1 MLRSEQK
8 DGRVVFKGCFLFVGI
23 FLKLYFPVGFPYIKH
38 VHCVLMSY
46 ILKLFIN
53 TNKQIELWWQR
64 SFTYSLTHNSA
75 VWEQQF
81 NSIQPT
87 INILQVSALAISGL
101 KYNERSTFLA
111 NALSYCQWLPIM
123 SLLMPLVLLKLVVSL
138 YLPLALQG
146 AWGGR
151 RGIVTVLL
159 IAGEGLLGCG
169 LGVRCLLPRC
179 RAHLNTAS

>member
-46 ILKLFIN
+46 ILTLFIN
-53 TNKQIELWWQR
+53 TNKQIELWRQR

-87 INILQVSALAISGL
+87 INILQVSDLAISGL

-111 NALSYCQWLPIM
+111 NALSYCQWLPCHF
-123 SLLMPLVLLKLVVSL
+123 SCRLFFCNLL
-138 YLPLALQG
+138 
-146 AWGGR
+146 
-151 RGIVTVLL
+151 
-159 IAGEGLLGCG
+159 C
-169 LGVRCLLPRC
+169 RCTYPWRC
-179 RAHLNTAS
+179 RLRGEAVEASWLCCLSLVRGCWDVGWGWDACFPDAVLT